1 MSSSAKL
8 WFFSGLLCSFLTLR
22 FLGTF
27 AVTICHMEPEDI
39 EAYAEELRQRGI
51 DPTRAVIRLTA
62 RMNQKK
68 AEQAAREI
76 AELERLYTLVPK
88 R

>member
-1 MSSSAKL
+1 
-8 WFFSGLLCSFLTLR
+8 
-22 FLGTF
+22 
-27 AVTICHMEPEDI
+27 MEPEDI

-51 DPTRAVIRLTA
+51 DPTPAVIRLTA

-76 AELERLYTLVPK
+76 AELERLYMLEAK